1 MGLQIHYFRNA
12 GKARKR
18 DCHRFGRAYIVAQ
31 AMIACAIIVLTGD
44 RDMRPFYR
52 ASDYGMK
59 NSVGYLVR
67 RTSNLMVPQMEALFA
82 DKALTFSQWTVL
94 MALREWGHSTSA
106 ELARD
111 ICHDAGSLTRI
122 LDELE
127 QRDLIARVRSETD
140 RRMVSLSMTPQG
152 LVLVETLL
160 PRVVEHWNTL
170 LGDFSHLEIKQL
182 IKLLGRLTMAVEGRR
197 DEIHARARNR
207 QDGPAGPLPRNKEN
221 REHRHRRGHHP

>member
-1 MGLQIHYFRNA
+1 MLA
-12 GKARKR
+12 E
-18 DCHRFGRAYIVAQ
+18 
-31 AMIACAIIVLTGD
+31 AMIAYAIIVPNGNM
-44 RDMRPFYR
+44 DMRPFYR
-52 ASDYGMK
+52 TSHYNMK

-67 RTSNLMVPQMEALFA
+67 RMSNLMLPQLEELFEDA
-82 DKALTFSQWTVL
+82 SLTFSQWTVL

-140 RRMVSLSMTPQG
+140 RRVVALSMTPQG
-152 LVLVETLL
+152 LSLVETVL
-160 PRVVEHWNTL
+160 PRVVAHWNEL

-182 IKLLGRLTMAVEGRR
+182 IKLLTRLTQAAEGKR
-197 DEIHARARNR
+197 DALNARGRKRPEKPNGRADSHER
-207 QDGPAGPLPRNKEN
+207 
-221 REHRHRRGHHP
+221 RHRRGQHP